1 MNVEYLNIAKEK
13 ITTIPILV
21 NLVSKRVRQLNA
33 GQRPYVKPDSP
44 LQANLDIALKE
55 IAEDAITYEMI
66 EEETSDLDSLF
77 TL

>member
-55 IAEDAITYEMI
+55 IAQDAITYEMI
-66 EEETSDLDSLF
+66 EEESSTIDSLF
-77 TL
+77 SL